1 MKEKISQFCRKN
13 IVVIGIGILLVFMA
27 FAAPNYFAYSTLTGL
42 LTQVAIYGIVACAMT
57 IAIIGGEFDLSVSS
71 ILPLATLLFAAML
84 PTLGLPLT
92 IVVVTLIGV
101 GIGCINGFFVA
112 ITKINAFIVTLATMI
127 AIKGIMLTFCDGMPM
142 PAVNESARQLAM
154 GNVGG
159 ITVTVMIFF
168 GCVILTELVLRK
180 TKYGRNVFA
189 TGGNY
194 DVAQYAGIN
203 VRFIKF
209 SLFAILG
216 GAAALAGTLLTCR
229 LQAGSPLYGSDVALY
244 VVSAAVLGGT
254 SLAGGRGSAVR
265 TLLGMLFIGM
275 LLQIF
280 TYINV
285 YTYMQQLIQGAIVV
299 VVVIMDALPSRKK
312 GSDEEPVTVG
322 NPE

>member
-1 MKEKISQFCRKN
+1 MKEKIAQFSRKN
-13 IVVIGIGILLVFMA
+13 IVVIGIIALLIFMA
-27 FAAPNYFAYSTLTGL
+27 FASPNYFAYGTLTGL
-42 LTQVAIYGIVACAMT
+42 LTQISIYGIVACAMT

-71 ILPLATLLFAAML
+71 ILPLATLLFSAML
-84 PTLGLPLT
+84 PTFGLALSMLL
-92 IVVVTLIGV
+92 VTLIGI

-112 ITKINAFIVTLATMI
+112 ITKINAFIVTLASMI
-127 AIKGIMLTFCDGMPM
+127 SIKGIMLTFCDGMPI
-142 PAVNESARQLAM
+142 PAVDETARQLAM
-154 GNVGG
+154 GNIGG
-159 ITVTVMIFF
+159 ITITVMIFF
-168 GCVILTELVLRK
+168 GCIILTEIILKK

-203 VRFIKF
+203 VKVIKF

-216 GAAALAGTLLTCR
+216 GAAAFAGTLLTCR

-244 VVSAAVLGGT
+244 VISAIVLGGT
-254 SLAGGRGSAVR
+254 SLAGGRGSALR

-299 VVVIMDALPSRKK
+299 IVVIMDALPSRKK
-312 GSDEEPVTVG
+312 DKQEEMTAAS
-322 NPE
+322 NME

>member
-1 MKEKISQFCRKN
+1 MRDKIAQFCRKN
-13 IVVIGIGILLVFMA
+13 IVVIGIGVLLIFMA
-27 FAAPNYFAYSTLTGL
+27 FASPNYFAYKTLTGL

-92 IVVVTLIGV
+92 IIVVTLIGV

-127 AIKGIMLTFCDGMPM
+127 SIKGIMLTFCEGMPM
-142 PAVNESARQLAM
+142 PAVDEAARKLAM

-159 ITVTVMIFF
+159 ITITVMIFF
-168 GCVILTELVLRK
+168 GCVILTEIILRK
-180 TKYGRNVFA
+180 TRFGRNVFA

-194 DVAQYAGIN
+194 DVAKYAGIN
-203 VRFIKF
+203 VRRVKF

-216 GAAALAGTLLTCR
+216 GAAALAGALLTCR

-254 SLAGGRGSAVR
+254 SLAGGRGSALR

-299 VVVIMDALPSRKK
+299 VVVIMDALPSRRQGKAQ
-312 GSDEEPVTVG
+312 EAVTVG

>member
-1 MKEKISQFCRKN
+1 M
-13 IVVIGIGILLVFMA
+13 
-27 FAAPNYFAYSTLTGL
+27 
-42 LTQVAIYGIVACAMT
+42 
-57 IAIIGGEFDLSVSS
+57 
-71 ILPLATLLFAAML
+71 
-84 PTLGLPLT
+84 
-92 IVVVTLIGV
+92 
-101 GIGCINGFFVA
+101 
-112 ITKINAFIVTLATMI
+112 
-127 AIKGIMLTFCDGMPM
+127 
-142 PAVNESARQLAM
+142 
-154 GNVGG
+154 
-159 ITVTVMIFF
+159 
-168 GCVILTELVLRK
+168 
-180 TKYGRNVFA
+180 FA